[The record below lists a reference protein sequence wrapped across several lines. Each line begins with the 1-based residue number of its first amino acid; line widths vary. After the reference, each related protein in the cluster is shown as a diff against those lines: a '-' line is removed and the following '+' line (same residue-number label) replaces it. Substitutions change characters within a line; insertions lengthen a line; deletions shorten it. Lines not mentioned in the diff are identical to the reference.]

1 MNNQEKYQIGDR
13 VLVKP
18 QIFSLSDGFYHAH
31 IKAIK
36 EGFWGKK
43 YLCTWRVDSDFGSYD
58 TMGFIPERRIICKD

>member
-36 EGFWGKK
+36 EG
-43 YLCTWRVDSDFGSYD
+43 S
-58 TMGFIPERRIICKD
+58 IITSVTVPG

>member
-43 YLCTWRVDSDFGSYD
+43 YLCTWRVGSAI
-58 TMGFIPERRIICKD
+58 FIPEPVLYVSSVNLP